1 MTSATTIT
9 TTTDQKS
16 GGLDLPLCI
25 FLTLLAIDA
34 VSRVWQRVQPLVR
47 NILSAI
53 VTHAE
58 CLGRAIKPSQ
68 SFVQMP
74 EESSLLAC
82 KEKCFFSLH
91 RVGALIGHMERVR
104 AQVAVGAL
112 RRRAERLVVMP
123 ELFQH
128 ATTLLH
134 QSLLEMIEHLLGQ
147 RLEFLDCNG

>member
-1 MTSATTIT
+1 MTSATIT

-53 VTHAE
+53 VAHAE
-58 CLGRAIKPSQ
+58 RLGRAIKSSK

-74 EESSLLAC
+74 EESALLTRE
-82 KEKCFFSLH
+82 EKCFFSLH
-91 RVGALIGHMERVR
+91 RVGALIGHVERVR
-104 AQVAVGAL
+104 TQVAVGTL
-112 RRRAERLVVMP
+112 RSRAERLVVMP
-123 ELFQH
+123 ELFQY
-128 ATTLLH
+128 ATTFLH
-134 QSLLEMIEHLLGQ
+134 
-147 RLEFLDCNG
+147 